1 MTVQPESTAGALDIQ
16 AVLWE
21 SNVQAVLD
29 DLEHD
34 LVALEPVKSRIREIA
49 ALLVVDKL
57 RFEVGLA
64 SDRPSL

>member
-29 DLEHD
+29 DLAKGKIRHD
-34 LVALEPVKSRIREIA
+34 EALK
-49 ALLVVDKL
+49 LL
-57 RFEVGLA
+57 RSGE
-64 SDRPSL
+64 